1 MRMVFYIDG
10 MGGQNLGPNSGAH
23 LLESNPSPIYHTMT
37 LSTHVYL
44 KKDAVVGIGF
54 ERTGDNSNSDWYVHT
69 DTSFSAIRLGPKG
82 HVGFH
87 AGGTT
92 NRNVAAGWHTGS
104 DYSTDESQMGEYQ
117 FDSGHFDGVKFTAP
131 VDGIYSVEAQQ
142 RHNGNGSNDAANA
155 RGYNSGIHTIRG
167 NAPSTAFSLGVNGF
181 MRLKKGDTIW
191 QVFFAVSAV
200 ERGHENG
207 FSVALVHPL

>member
-1 MRMVFYIDG
+1 MTSSCCACAGNEHMRMVFYIDG

-92 NRNVAAGWHTGS
+92 NRDVAAGWHTGS

-142 RHNGNGSNDAANA
+142 RHVTIYIYTLSLFLVTSYGGAPHQCPLESRSDA
-155 RGYNSGIHTIRG
+155 
-167 NAPSTAFSLGVNGF
+167 SLQC
-181 MRLKKGDTIW
+181 MLMCTCAILITP
-191 QVFFAVSAV
+191 AT
-200 ERGHENG
+200 HCI
-207 FSVALVHPL
+207 P